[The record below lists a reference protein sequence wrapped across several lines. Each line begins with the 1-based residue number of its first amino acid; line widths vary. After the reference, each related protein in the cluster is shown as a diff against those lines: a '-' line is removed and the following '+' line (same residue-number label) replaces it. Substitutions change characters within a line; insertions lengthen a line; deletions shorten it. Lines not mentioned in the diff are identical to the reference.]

1 MAAGQQGSTS
11 RQMEVVVV
19 GLSAQLETLG
29 DRPYTALV
37 GAGRVA
43 IVAQAGP
50 VHG

>member
-1 MAAGQQGSTS
+1 
-11 RQMEVVVV
+11 MEVVVVVVAVAVAV

-50 VHG
+50 LHG